1 LNHLILIGLA
11 AIITIGILAQ
21 WVAWKFKLPSI
32 LLLLTFGIIAGPVT
46 GLLQPD
52 EFFGNLLFPVVSISV
67 AIILFEGGLS
77 LKFSELKTIGKIVRN
92 LILVAIPVTWILISS
107 AAYFILGLEFSYSV
121 LLGAILVVTGPTVIL
136 PLLRQVRPKSNINSI
151 LKWEGIVNDPIGAL
165 IAILVF
171 EALIS
176 TGFGAATLQTITGL
190 LKIILISSSIGLL
203 GSYLIVVLLKH
214 RIIPDFLQNPFSL
227 TMVIAIFTLSNIV
240 QAESGLLAVT
250 VMGIYLANQ
259 KQVNVKHIVEFKEN
273 LRLLLLSFLFI
284 ILAARLTISDIEML
298 SVSSFVFVAA
308 LIFLVRPAAVFL
320 STIKSKLNWKERVF
334 LSFMAPRGV
343 VAAAVSS
350 IFALE
355 LSRLGYKSAEILVP
369 ITFLVI
375 ILTITVYSLSAMPLA
390 KWFGIAE
397 PNPQG
402 CLIIGG
408 HPFAR
413 AIGKMLKEKGFR
425 CVLVDTNRVNLS
437 LARMEG
443 LPVYYGSVIS
453 DYIMNEIEL
462 AGIGRL
468 LALTPN
474 PEVNSLAALHFSKI
488 FGRTEVYQLSTGMD
502 ENTENDELSHELKG
516 HTLFNKNINFEFITK
531 IFNRELIVKST
542 NITEKFTYE
551 IFLRKYD
558 KEKVVPLFLITEN
571 TELNVLTS
579 DSKPKPGDGDTLIS
593 LVPKEKEE

>member
-1 LNHLILIGLA
+1 MNHLILIGLA

>member
-21 WVAWKFKLPSI
+21 WVAWRFKLPSI

>member
-1 LNHLILIGLA
+1 MNHYILIGLA
-11 AIITIGILAQ
+11 AIIAIGFFAQ

-46 GLLQPD
+46 GMLKPD
-52 EFFGNLLFPVVSISV
+52 DFFGSLLFPIVSISV

-77 LKFSELKTIGKIVRN
+77 LKFSELKSIGKIVRN
-92 LILVAIPVTWILISS
+92 LIVIAIPVTWVLITL
-107 AAYFILGLEFSYSV
+107 AAFFILNLQFSLAI

-151 LKWEGIVNDPIGAL
+151 LKWEGIINDPFGAL
-165 IAILVF
+165 LAILIF

-176 TGFGAATLQTITGL
+176 TGFGAATLQTIIGL

-203 GSYLIVVLLKH
+203 GSYLIIILLKH

-227 TMVIAIFTLSNIV
+227 TMVIVVFTLSNVV
-240 QAESGLLAVT
+240 QGESGLLAVT

-259 KQVNVKHIVEFKEN
+259 KKVNVKHIVEFKEN

-284 ILAARLTISDIEML
+284 ILAARLRVVDIEML
-298 SVSSFVFVAA
+298 KISSFVFVAL
-308 LIFLVRPAAVFL
+308 LILIVRPAAVFL
-320 STIKSKLNWKERVF
+320 STLKSSLKWKEKIF
-334 LSFMAPRGV
+334 ISFMAPRGV

-355 LSRLGYKSAEILVP
+355 LYQLGYKSAEFLVP

-375 ILTITVYSLSAMPLA
+375 IITIATYSLSAMPLA

-437 LARMEG
+437 QAKMEG

-462 AGIGRL
+462 TGIGRL

-488 FGRTEVYQLSTGMD
+488 FGRNEVFQLSTKG
-502 ENTENDELSHELKG
+502 ENENNNDELSRELRG
-516 HTLFNKNINFEFITK
+516 YTLFSKNINFDFIMETFNRALITK
-531 IFNRELIVKST
+531 ST
-542 NITEKFTYE
+542 TLTKQFSFDT
-551 IFLRKYD
+551 FLNKYG
-558 KEKVVPLFLITEN
+558 KENVVPLFLIDQDN
-571 TELNVLTS
+571 ELKIFTHE
-579 DSKPKPGDGDTLIS
+579 SKPKPDNGDTLIS
-593 LVPKEKEE
+593 LVPKDQDV